1 MSLKIGFFGT
11 PDIAAFFLTKLI
23 EKYTIAFIVTGE
35 DKPSGRHRKIHFSP
49 VKEIALSEGIPLYQP
64 PMPGDQN
71 FIRDITGAGTD
82 LFVVVAY
89 GKILPPEVFTLPPL
103 NTINLHPSLLP
114 KYRGAA
120 PIQWAIICGD
130 HETGITVQL
139 MNEQLDAG
147 DILSQ
152 KKIPIDSDITAGEL
166 SRIIMPQGAELLIDT
181 IEQMSRN
188 QITPLKQ
195 NEEEATY
202 CDKLDKELAR
212 INWKMNSGQIHN
224 LVRGL
229 NPSPVAWTTFRD
241 ITIRIWRTAII
252 EEEIPLTG
260 VQGNLSVYKKRRLIV
275 ETGDGPLEI
284 LQLQPET
291 RKVMD
296 AHSFINGYRLKEGD
310 FFQ

>member
-1 MSLKIGFFGT
+1 MKIGFFGT
-11 PDIAAFFLTKLI
+11 PDFAAFFLTRLI
-23 EKYTIAFIVTGE
+23 EKYTIAFIVTAE
-35 DKPSGRHRKIHFSP
+35 DKPSGRHRNVHFSP
-49 VKEIALSEGIPLYQP
+49 VKEIAVGEGIPLYQP
-64 PMPGDQN
+64 SMLGDQA
-71 FIRDITGAGTD
+71 FIDAISSAGAD

-89 GKILPPEVFTLPPL
+89 GKIIPSEVFTLPPL
-103 NTINLHPSLLP
+103 KTINLHPSLLP

-130 HETGITVQL
+130 QETGITVQL
-139 MNEQLDAG
+139 MNEKLDAG

-152 KKIPIDSDITAGEL
+152 KEIPIDRDVTAGEL
-166 SRIIMPQGAELLIDT
+166 SRIMMNRGAEFLIDT
-181 IEQMSRN
+181 IDQMARN
-188 QITPLKQ
+188 HITPVKQ

-212 INWKMNSGQIHN
+212 INWNTKAGQIHN

-241 ITIRIWRTAII
+241 TTIRIWRTAII
-252 EEEIPLTG
+252 EEEIPVSGAHGYLTAY
-260 VQGNLSVYKKRRLIV
+260 QKKRLIV

-284 LQLQPET
+284 LELQPET

-296 AHSFINGYRLKEGD
+296 ARSFINGYRLKEGD